1 MVTPFLVYV
10 IGAYSGSSKTIRA
23 NIAKAEAASI
33 MLVRAGFHVIT
44 PHKNIAGY
52 EQYEDESI
60 TYDTSTAMNLDILSR
75 CDAIYVLDSA
85 KDSNGSQ
92 MEIGFAR
99 EHLIPR
105 LTDSDIRLIE
115 ECQPQLTE
123 RDLAIQEEVKVSVT
137 ENARIRLIVDI
148 SVEALNAIESEVFPY
163 VKDSRLQELEYGRY
177 LEKLLISKRA
187 DLYSP
192 E

>member
-1 MVTPFLVYV
+1 MLVYV

-33 MLVRAGFHVIT
+33 MLVRAGFHIII
-44 PHKNIAGY
+44 PHKDTAGY
-52 EQYEDESI
+52 ELYEDESI

-92 MEIGFAR
+92 IEIGFAR

-123 RDLAIQEEVKVSVT
+123 RDLAIQEEVKESVT
-137 ENARIRLIVDI
+137 GNARIRLIIDI

-163 VKDSRLQELEYGRY
+163 VKDSRYQELEYGRY
-177 LEKLLISKRA
+177 LEKLVIAKHA
-187 DLYSP
+187 DLYSR

>member
-1 MVTPFLVYV
+1 MITPFLVYV
-10 IGAYSGSSKTIRA
+10 IGAYSGSSKTTRD

-52 EQYEDESI
+52 EQYEDEVI
-60 TYDTSTAMNLDILSR
+60 ANDTWTAINLDILSR
-75 CDAIYVLDSA
+75 CDAIYVPDNA
-85 KDSNGSQ
+85 KDYNGSQ
-92 MEIGFAR
+92 IEIAFAR

-123 RDLAIQEEVKVSVT
+123 RDLAIQEEVKISVT
-137 ENARIRLIVDI
+137 GNARIRLIVDI

-177 LEKLLISKRA
+177 LEELIRGKRVGSKS
-187 DLYSP
+187 Y
-192 E
+192 